1 MRHAE
6 MADAL
11 CLPVGDD
18 HLSRSAAK
26 RLFAR
31 SAAKRTFDI
40 SFALLGMLLLAP
52 LFLGIALCIL
62 LVEGRPVLF
71 RHRRLGRGGVL
82 FDCLKFRT
90 MVVDADKLRTEWIG
104 THDPASAEWRA
115 TQKLKRD
122 PRITT
127 IGSSLRIT
135 SLDELP
141 QLWNVLRGDMS
152 LVGPRPIV
160 VEEVSKYGGAMLEYL
175 QVRPGLT
182 GPWQIS
188 GRNNLSYETRVS
200 IDQAY
205 VRNWSLWTD
214 IVIIVKTV
222 PAVIACRGSY

>member
-1 MRHAE
+1 
-6 MADAL
+6 
-11 CLPVGDD
+11 
-18 HLSRSAAK
+18 
-26 RLFAR
+26 
-31 SAAKRTFDI
+31 
-40 SFALLGMLLLAP
+40 
-52 LFLGIALCIL
+52 
-62 LVEGRPVLF
+62 
-71 RHRRLGRGGVL
+71 
-82 FDCLKFRT
+82 
-90 MVVDADKLRTEWIG
+90 MVVDADKLRPEWIG
-104 THDPASAEWRA
+104 MHDLASAEWRA

-160 VEEVSKYGGAMLEYL
+160 LEEVSKYGGGMLEYL

-188 GRNNLSYETRVS
+188 GRNNLSYETRVA